1 MRTFYDSNDDIL
13 TLHINDKPIAREVS
27 PDWHTCISYAQDGSV
42 VEIVLLDASKHDD
55 ASFMATILGHVA
67 RARNLSEL
75 ARETGIARE
84 TLYKVTRGE
93 GNPTL
98 ATIGKLARALG
109 FRLSLMPLAEEPA

>member
-1 MRTFYDSNDDIL
+1 MENS
-13 TLHINDKPIAREVS
+13 IAIREWNPVEFLKDEES
-27 PDWHTCISYAQDGSV
+27 IRLYIEAAQL
-42 VEIVLLDASKHDD
+42 EAPDD
-55 ASFMATILGHVA
+55 AAFMATVLGDVA

-98 ATIGKLARALG
+98 TTVGKLARALG
-109 FRLSLMPLAEEPA
+109 FRLSLTPLGNPVGHEY

>member
-1 MRTFYDSNDDIL
+1 MANSLATREWNPVRFLKDEESIRLYIEAAQLEAPDDV
-13 TLHINDKPIAREVS
+13 A
-27 PDWHTCISYAQDGSV
+27 
-42 VEIVLLDASKHDD
+42 
-55 ASFMATILGHVA
+55 FMAAVLGDVA

-98 ATIGKLARALG
+98 ATVRKLARALG
-109 FRLSLMPLAEEPA
+109 FRLSLAPLGNEVGHAY